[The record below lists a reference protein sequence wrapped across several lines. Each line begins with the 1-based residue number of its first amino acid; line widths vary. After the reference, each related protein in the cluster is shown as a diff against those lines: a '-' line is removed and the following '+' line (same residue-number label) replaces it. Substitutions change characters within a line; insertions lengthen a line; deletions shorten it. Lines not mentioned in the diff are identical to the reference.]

1 MPQVCK
7 INLPSAENCKQC
19 TWYLNINKYV
29 LSEAF
34 KWKKNFDLFLYFDI
48 FVAFYLKE
56 LFKKTASFLEEHIYK
71 RALLLAIFQCA
82 FCLINLKK
90 HLLSTLLVTGLRIG
104 DAKKVTRHSV
114 VFRKRAH
121 FFFIFIIHQSA
132 LFIIDIQKL
141 DWLNLLGLNYITT
154 SILLNSIT
162 IPTSWA
168 LSGWS

>member
-1 MPQVCK
+1 MFSVRPLNEKK
-7 INLPSAENCKQC
+7 IWPVF
-19 TWYLNINKYV
+19 I
-29 LSEAF
+29 
-34 KWKKNFDLFLYFDI
+34 FDI

-56 LFKKTASFLEEHIYK
+56 LKKKNASFLEEHIYK

-82 FCLINLKK
+82 FCLINFKK
-90 HLLSTLLVTGLRIG
+90 HVLSTLLVTGLRIG
-104 DAKKVTRHSV
+104 DEKKVIRHSV
-114 VFRKRAH
+114 VFRKSAH

-141 DWLNLLGLNYITT
+141 VWLNLLGLNYITT
-154 SILLNSIT
+154 SILLNIIT